1 MSLSQLHPRTR
12 QETQRTSLLRARDPA
27 DARAQEAAA
36 ADLVAAL
43 HPQRL
48 FGNAALAGPPPDVA
62 SARTPGVATI
72 INRTTPQVQT
82 KLMLG
87 PAHDPFEQEADAVAA
102 QVVQRMDAARAVA
115 SGPAPT
121 IQRQEEDEE
130 ELQAKR
136 LTTPAASALPLV
148 QRQEEEEEELQAM
161 RAGSASTAGGELQPA
176 VEAEINDARR
186 GGSAL
191 SADVRSGMEQ
201 GFGADFGG
209 VRVHTG
215 QQADTL
221 NRKLNARAF
230 TTGRDIFFRQ
240 GEYAPA
246 SSSGQRLLAHELTHV
261 LHQGAATQVQPKR
274 AAGLDEAAGDPFF
287 RS

>member
-1 MSLSQLHPRTR
+1 MSLTKLHPRTR
-12 QETQRTSLLRARDPA
+12 QETQQSSLLRARDPA
-27 DARAQEAAA
+27 DDRAQEAAA

-48 FGNAALAGPPPDVA
+48 HGNAALAGPPADA
-62 SARTPGVATI
+62 AARTPGVAI
-72 INRTTPQVQT
+72 ITNRITPQLQT

-102 QVVQRMDAARAVA
+102 RVVQRMDAARTAP
-115 SGPAPT
+115 GPAPAV
-121 IQRQEEDEE
+121 QRHEEEE

-136 LTTPAASALPLV
+136 VEGAPTSVV

-161 RAGSASTAGGELQPA
+161 RADSASAAGGELQPA

-186 GGSAL
+186 GGSTLPA
-191 SADVRSGMEQ
+191 AVRSGMEH

-240 GEYAPA
+240 GEYAPGSA
-246 SSSGQRLLAHELTHV
+246 SGQRLLAHELTHV
-261 LHQGAATQVQPKR
+261 LHQGAAQQVQPKR
-274 AAGLDEAAGDPFF
+274 AAGPDEASGDPFF
-287 RS
+287 RR